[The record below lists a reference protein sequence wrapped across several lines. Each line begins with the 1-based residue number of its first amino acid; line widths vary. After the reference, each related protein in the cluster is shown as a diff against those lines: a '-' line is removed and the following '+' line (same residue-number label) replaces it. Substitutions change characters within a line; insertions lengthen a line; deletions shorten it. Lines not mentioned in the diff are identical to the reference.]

1 MKVMIKGIGDLRDYF
16 GKAPREV
23 ALSETACLR
32 DLLLRIEQDWG
43 TKLPAYLWD
52 FEKHQFRGP
61 VVLVLNKKVIRSLDA
76 PLQDGMEIHIVR
88 AIAGG

>member
-1 MKVMIKGIGDLRDYF
+1 MKVIIKGIGDLRDYF

-23 ALSETACLR
+23 ALPEHAYLR
-32 DLLLRIEQDWG
+32 DLLLYIEQEWG
-43 TKLPAYLWD
+43 TNLPAYLWD

-61 VVLVLNKKVIRSLDA
+61 VFLVLNNKVMQNLDA
-76 PLQDGMEIHIVR
+76 PLRDGMEIHIMR